1 MQNAIE
7 IKNLRKCYKDI
18 EAVKGID
25 FSVEKGSFF
34 ALLGVNGAG
43 KTTTIQI
50 IATLLKKT
58 SGEVVVNGH
67 RIDIEDHL
75 IRKDI
80 GVVFQ
85 GSMLDKHLTVKE
97 NIINRGALYGLS
109 VNEVLSRLQD
119 LAQKIGVDDIL
130 GRRYGQLS
138 GGQKRRADI
147 LRALI
152 NRPAILILDEPTTGL
167 DPHTRKCVWDTLRQL
182 KERNE
187 LTLFLTTHYME
198 EAAQADSIV
207 IMDHGQIK
215 ASGTP
220 EQLRLA
226 HSRDKL
232 ILVSKKTNS
241 LAASLQSKKI
251 GFEIGKDR
259 VTIPLHDSFSALGI
273 VEQIRDHIDG
283 FEVIRGNLDDVFV
296 NLTGRKKGARV

>member
-7 IKNLRKCYKDI
+7 VRNLRKCYKDI

-58 SGEVVVNGH
+58 SGEVAVNGH
-67 RIDIEDHL
+67 RVDSQDHM

-85 GSMLDKHLTVKE
+85 GSMLDKYLTVKE
-97 NIINRGALYGLS
+97 NIINRGVLYGLTVS
-109 VNEVLSRLQD
+109 EVLSRLHE
-119 LAQKIGVDDIL
+119 LAHKIGVADIL
-130 GRRYGQLS
+130 NRRYGRLS

-152 NRPAILILDEPTTGL
+152 NKPKILILDEPTTGL
-167 DPHTRKCVWDTLRQL
+167 DPYTRKCVWDTLRQL
-182 KERNE
+182 KQQSG

-198 EAAQADSIV
+198 EAAQADLIV
-207 IMDHGQIK
+207 IMDSGEIK

-226 HSRDKL
+226 YSRDKL
-232 ILVSKKTNS
+232 MLVSRNTQP
-241 LAASLQSKKI
+241 LATLLQSKMI
-251 GFEIGKDR
+251 DFNMGKDQIA
-259 VTIPLHDSFSALGI
+259 IPLPDSFSALGI
-273 VEQIRDHIDG
+273 LEQIREHIDG
-283 FEVIRGNLDDVFV
+283 FEVVRGTLDDVFV
-296 NLTGRKKGARV
+296 NLTGHEKGADA